1 MSISILLMPLALP
14 AIPIIMAMRLVMGKK
29 GFQKMI
35 DSMHMKIPTSLV
47 TNTELE
53 LVLLGAGY
61 DFKPWASGYKTHLGR
76 SSQFFT
82 WELDGGRWVAV
93 FPNGIPQKDVSDF
106 IRSLEAKSGRGIF
119 SDVEP
124 DVNNDIAVASEY
136 MPTNFR
142 DEKLLL
148 KTLEESGVPVTRD
161 QAGVITCSVGQ
172 SVLRFVRIAGEPYQV
187 EVKNDVGR
195 HELLQQLML
204 LDEDYCRCVQADVYA
219 NIKAKAFEKH
229 MTVESEEVLEDNSI
243 LMTLTIQERA

>member
-1 MSISILLMPLALP
+1 MSISILLVPLAIP

-35 DSMHMKIPTSLV
+35 DSMQIKIPTSLD
-47 TNTELE
+47 TKAELE
-53 LVLLGAGY
+53 RVLLGAGY
-61 DFKPWASGYKTHLGR
+61 DLKPWAGGFKTHLGR

-93 FPNGIPQKDVSDF
+93 FPKDISQKDVGDF
-106 IRSLEAKSGRGIF
+106 IRILEAKSNRGIF
-119 SDVEP
+119 SGVEP
-124 DVNNDIAVASEY
+124 DGTNDVAVGSEY

-148 KTLEESGVPVTRD
+148 KTLEDSGVPVVRD
-161 QAGVITCSVGQ
+161 PAGVITCSVGR
-172 SVLRFVRIAGEPYQV
+172 SVLRFVRAPGEPYQV
-187 EVKNDVGR
+187 EVKNNVAR